1 MSSRVLRKIQG
12 DTELN
17 DEVSD
22 NEIENELPSGGA
34 RRKQLNV
41 NRYDL
46 VSWDSNRN
54 CFIYWFSRFFQLNQ
68 MSYSESE
75 VKEDDNE
82 TEANKSCEGNDIHE
96 STKRKKK
103 KKKKKSGKSVT
114 AEKLE

>member
-1 MSSRVLRKIQG
+1 
-12 DTELN
+12 
-17 DEVSD
+17 
-22 NEIENELPSGGA
+22 
-34 RRKQLNV
+34 
-41 NRYDL
+41 
-46 VSWDSNRN
+46 
-54 CFIYWFSRFFQLNQ
+54 

-114 AEKLE
+114 AERSSEDNAEVLYLSYNL